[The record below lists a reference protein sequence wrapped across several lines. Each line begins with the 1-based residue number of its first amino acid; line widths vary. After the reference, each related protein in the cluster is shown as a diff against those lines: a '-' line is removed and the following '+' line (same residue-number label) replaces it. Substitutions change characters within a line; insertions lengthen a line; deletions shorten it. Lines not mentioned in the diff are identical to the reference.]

1 MNLNATLSLD
11 ATVPLEEAK
20 LNLVYQIEKLQTS
33 EAVKKHLQ
41 NLGIIVGSKL
51 VIINRSGS
59 NGIVLLKNNRI
70 AIDRELFKQI
80 LVKKN
85 ELSKDNW
92 TSLDQLTVGERG
104 IVVGIHGKG
113 AVKRRLMDMGVTKN
127 VPLTVRKL
135 APLGDPLE
143 ITLRGYELTLRKEEA
158 MLILVQKE
166 V

>member
-51 VIINRSGS
+51 VVINRSGS
-59 NGIVLLKNNRI
+59 NGIVLLKNN
-70 AIDRELFKQI
+70 
-80 LVKKN
+80 
-85 ELSKDNW
+85 LSKDNW